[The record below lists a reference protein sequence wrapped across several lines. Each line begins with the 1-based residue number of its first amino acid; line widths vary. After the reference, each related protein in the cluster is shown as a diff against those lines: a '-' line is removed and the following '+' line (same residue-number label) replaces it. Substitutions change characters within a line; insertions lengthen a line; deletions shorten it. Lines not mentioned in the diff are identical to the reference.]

1 MITGHETDRSSHT
14 LYFGIV
20 DPSASRLKPSG
31 KMPRSLI
38 EPSSLVNTVFLPCPI
53 VVWTGRI
60 PPIEETDGKGANA
73 MTRLTDVNTTD
84 IIGAIE
90 LARNAMCSIFDPDGD
105 DVPYFRVAVLPE
117 AYFGIPLESHV
128 PGRHLNALL
137 NAEDAAGLEVDEEAI
152 EKFANACFYSYS
164 GPVPFPLDRNDG
176 EYDSPVVFNPHHIR
190 EGFHAL
196 NALVEYRG
204 SERAEEVA
212 AASIAAVL
220 EYWNPDTE
228 WDYDRLE
235 REGVVVQRSRS
246 YVSGVAR
253 AIGPLVKYFTTTGY
267 APALD
272 LAIVLKEKCLDGYYT
287 ADGSYDA
294 DLFGTHAHSVT
305 CTMSSLAQLAD
316 LTQDSTLMGIVRA
329 FYDNGLWGMRD
340 ETGWSREHAVG
351 DGGRPDE
358 GEMNNT
364 GDILETALILGRW
377 GYTDYFHDAERI
389 LRCHLLPSQLRDVSW
404 IPTPDN
410 PDGLDTLRDVAGR
423 TQGAW
428 GFPAPFGHEPLE
440 QRDGGRMRFNTDVVG
455 GTVGSLCE
463 ALREMTRFDEAGHWV
478 NLLFDHETPEVEVRS
493 AYTHSALSVRVKTP
507 GPLFVR
513 IPPWIDPDAIRIT
526 GAAGMR
532 SSHALPSI
540 GR

>member
-1 MITGHETDRSSHT
+1 
-14 LYFGIV
+14 
-20 DPSASRLKPSG
+20 
-31 KMPRSLI
+31 
-38 EPSSLVNTVFLPCPI
+38 
-53 VVWTGRI
+53 
-60 PPIEETDGKGANA
+60 

-90 LARNAMCSIFDPDGD
+90 LAQNAMCSIFDPNGD
-105 DVPYFRVAVLPE
+105 DVPYFRVAVLPK

-137 NAEDAAGLEVDEEAI
+137 NAEDAAGLSVDEETI
-152 EKFANACFYSYS
+152 EKFAKACFYSYG

-176 EYDSPVVFNPHHIR
+176 EHETPVVFNPHHVR

-204 SERAEEVA
+204 SERAEEIA
-212 AASIAAVL
+212 AASIAAVYD
-220 EYWNPDTE
+220 YWSPDAE

-235 REGVVVQRSRS
+235 KAGAVVQRSRS
-246 YVSGVAR
+246 YISGVAR
-253 AIGPLVKYFTTTGY
+253 TIGPLVKYFRTTGY

-287 ADGSYDA
+287 EDGSYDR
-294 DLFGTHAHSVT
+294 DLFGTHAHSIT

-316 LTQDSTLMGIVRA
+316 LTQDSSLMGIVKS

-351 DGGRPDE
+351 DAGKPDE

-377 GYTDYFHDAERI
+377 GYPDYFHDAERI
-389 LRCHLLPSQLRDVSW
+389 LRCHLLPSQLRDISW
-404 IPTPDN
+404 IPKPDN
-410 PDGLDTLRDVAGR
+410 PEGLDTLRDVAER

-428 GFPAPFGHEPLE
+428 GFPAPFGHQPPE
-440 QRDGGRMRFNTDVVG
+440 QRGGMMRFNTDVVG

-463 ALREMTRFDEAGHWV
+463 TLREMTRLDEAGHWV
-478 NLLFDHETPEVEVRS
+478 NLLFDHDTTEIEVES
-493 AYTHSALSVRVKTP
+493 AYTHSALGVRVKTP

-513 IPPWIDPDAIRIT
+513 LPPWCDPGAVRIT
-526 GAAGMR
+526 GTDVKPRFTNGYLFFARPPVNRRIILQYDLPTEEIALRHVTRDIRVRLRGDEVAAMENHG
-532 SSHALPSI
+532 ADLTFFDPL
-540 GR
+540 

>member
-1 MITGHETDRSSHT
+1 
-14 LYFGIV
+14 
-20 DPSASRLKPSG
+20 
-31 KMPRSLI
+31 
-38 EPSSLVNTVFLPCPI
+38 
-53 VVWTGRI
+53 
-60 PPIEETDGKGANA
+60 

-84 IIGAIE
+84 IVGAIE
-90 LARNAMCSIFDPDGD
+90 LARNAMCSIFDPNGD

-117 AYFGIPLESHV
+117 AHFGIPLESHV

-137 NAEDAAGLEVDEEAI
+137 NAEDAAGLRVDEDAI
-152 EKFANACFYSYS
+152 QKFTNACFYSYS
-164 GPVPFPLDRNDG
+164 GPAPFPLDRSDAQ
-176 EYDSPVVFNPHHIR
+176 YDSPVVFNPHHIR

-204 SERAEEVA
+204 SERAAE
-212 AASIAAVL
+212 IAATSIEAVFY
-220 EYWNPDTE
+220 YWDPDTG

-235 REGVVVQRSRS
+235 KEGVVVQRSRS
-246 YVSGVAR
+246 FISGVAR
-253 AIGPLVKYFTTTGY
+253 AIGPLVKYYRTTGY

-272 LAIVLKEKCLDGYYT
+272 LAIVLKEKCLDGYFT
-287 ADGSYDA
+287 LDGSYDP

-316 LTQDSTLMGIVRA
+316 LTQDSTLMGIVKA

-351 DGGRPDE
+351 DDGRPDE

-389 LRCHLLPSQLRDVSW
+389 LRCHILPSQLRDISW
-404 IPTPDN
+404 VPTPDN
-410 PDGLDTLRDVAGR
+410 PDGLDTLRNVAQR

-463 ALREMTRFDEAGHWV
+463 VLREMARFDEAGHWV
-478 NLLFDHETPEVEVRS
+478 NLLFDHETPEIEVRS
-493 AYTHSALSVRVKTP
+493 AYTHPALSVRVKTP

-513 IPPWIDPDAIRIT
+513 LPPWCDPDAMRIT
-526 GAAGMR
+526 GVDDTPRLTNGYVFLQR
-532 SSHALPSI
+532 PPVNRPITFRYDLPTTEI
-540 GR
+540 VLRHLTRDIRVRLHGDEVDAMENHGANLTFFDPL

>member
-1 MITGHETDRSSHT
+1 
-14 LYFGIV
+14 
-20 DPSASRLKPSG
+20 
-31 KMPRSLI
+31 
-38 EPSSLVNTVFLPCPI
+38 
-53 VVWTGRI
+53 
-60 PPIEETDGKGANA
+60 

-90 LARNAMCSIFDPDGD
+90 LARNAMCSIFDPNGD

-137 NAEDAAGLEVDEEAI
+137 NAEDVAGLDVDEEVI
-152 EKFANACFYSYS
+152 EKFTNACFYSYS
-164 GPVPFPLDRNDG
+164 GPVPFPLDRDDG
-176 EYDSPVVFNPHHIR
+176 KYESPVVFNPHHIR

-204 SERAEEVA
+204 SERAEEIA

-220 EYWNPDTE
+220 EYWNPDTD

-235 REGVVVQRSRS
+235 KEGAVIQRSQS
-246 YVSGVAR
+246 YISGVAR
-253 AIGPLVKYFTTTGY
+253 AIGPLVKYYRTTGY

-287 ADGSYDA
+287 PEGSFDP
-294 DLFGTHAHSVT
+294 DLFGTHAHSIT
-305 CTMSSLAQLAD
+305 CTMSSLAQLAE
-316 LTQDSTLMGIVRA
+316 LTQDSTLMGNVKA

-340 ETGWSREHAVG
+340 ETGWSREQAVG
-351 DGGRPDE
+351 DTGRPDE

-389 LRCHLLPSQLRDVSW
+389 LRCHLLPSQLRDISW
-404 IPTPDN
+404 IPMPDN
-410 PDGLDTLRDVAGR
+410 PEGLDTLHRVAER

-428 GFPAPFGHEPLE
+428 GFPTPFGHQPLE
-440 QRDGGRMRFNTDVVG
+440 HRDGGRFMRFNTDVVG

-463 ALREMTRFDEAGHWV
+463 ALREATRFDEAGHWV

-513 IPPWIDPDAIRIT
+513 VPLWCDTDTVQVT
-526 GAAGMR
+526 GATEMPRLTNGYFFVARPPVNRPITFRYDHPEEEIVLRHVTREIRVRLRGDEVAAMEN
-532 SSHALPSI
+532 HGADLTFFEPL
-540 GR
+540 